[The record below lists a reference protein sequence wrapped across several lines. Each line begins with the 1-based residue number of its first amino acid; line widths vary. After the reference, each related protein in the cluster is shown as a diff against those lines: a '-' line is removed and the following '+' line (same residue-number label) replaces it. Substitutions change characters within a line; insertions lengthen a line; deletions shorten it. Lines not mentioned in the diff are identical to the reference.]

1 MVLKLRLQNGA
12 FLGLILLDSGLR
24 HEAYLLFII
33 DNNHQTC
40 KYFRTVGSF
49 NETIDN
55 MLT

>member
-24 HEAYLLFII
+24 HETYLLFII